1 MSDMLEGDGEVFT
14 SYNPATG
21 QIFWQGSQAGG
32 AAVAAAV
39 AAARHALPAWEALGV
54 AGRLPFLRAFHSAL
68 THEKELM
75 AATISQENGKPLWEA
90 RNEVA
95 SMINKVDISLEA
107 QNTRCQEMV
116 RQQGPYTLH
125 TRYRPWGV
133 AAVFGPFNFPGHLP
147 NGHIVPALLA
157 GNCIVFKPSEL
168 TPACG
173 AAMAAL
179 WHKAG
184 LPAGVMNVVQ
194 GGRSTG
200 ALLAAHPGIDALFF
214 TGSSSVG
221 RQLAQQF
228 GDHPEK
234 IIALEMGGNNPL
246 VVTKVADLAA
256 AAYAIIQSAFLSSG
270 QRCSCCRRLIL
281 LEGSFTDELLTALRT
296 MAEHLSIGP
305 YTDLPEPF
313 MGPLISPAAAE
324 HVLTSYQA
332 LLSSG
337 GKALLPMRRLHPT
350 APFLSPGI
358 VDVTAVSN
366 VPDEEVFGPLLRVS
380 RVKDLDCALIE
391 ANNTRYGLCAGL
403 LSDDAEEYQR
413 FRCGVKAGIVNWNA
427 PLTGASSLA
436 PFGGVGYSG
445 NGRPGGYYA
454 ADYCNIPVAS
464 LEASALAL
472 PHTLTPGIG
481 LLRSRVY

>member
-1 MSDMLEGDGEVFT
+1 MGNMPEKREIAEIFT

-21 QIFWQGSQAGG
+21 EIFWQGPQADSEQVS
-32 AAVAAAV
+32 AAIAAAKE
-39 AAARHALPAWEALGV
+39 AFPAWEALGLTE
-54 AGRLPFLRAFHSAL
+54 RISFLRAFHSAL
-68 THEKELM
+68 SAEKEQF
-75 AATISQENGKPLWEA
+75 ATIISQENGKPLWEA

-107 QNTRCQEMV
+107 QNIRCHEMA

-147 NGHIVPALLA
+147 NGHIIPALLA

-179 WHKAG
+179 WHDVG
-184 LPAGVMNVVQ
+184 LPTGVMNLLQ
-194 GGRSTG
+194 GGRTTG
-200 ALLAAHPGIDALFF
+200 TLLAAHPGIDALFF
-214 TGSSSVG
+214 TGSSAVG

-228 GDHPEK
+228 GGHPEK

-246 VVTKVADLAA
+246 VVTAVTDLAA
-256 AAYAIIQSAFLSSG
+256 AAYTIIQSAFLSSG

-281 LEGSFTDELLTALRT
+281 LEGSFADELLTALIA
-296 MAEHLSIGP
+296 MAQRLSIGP
-305 YTDLPEPF
+305 YTELPEPF
-313 MGPLISPAAAE
+313 MGPLISSAAAE
-324 HVLTSYQA
+324 HVFSSYQR

-337 GKALLPMRRLHPT
+337 AVDLLPMRRLHPP

-358 VDVTAVSN
+358 IDVTSISN
-366 VPDEEVFGPLLRVS
+366 LPDEEVFGPLLRVT
-380 RVKDLDCALIE
+380 RVKNFDDALIE

-403 LSDDAEEYQR
+403 LSDDPEEFKR
-413 FRCGVKAGIVNWNA
+413 FHRGVRAGIVNWNA

-445 NGRPGGYYA
+445 NGRPSGYYA
-454 ADYCNIPVAS
+454 ADYCNFPVAS
-464 LEASALAL
+464 LEALTLSL
-472 PHTLTPGIG
+472 PQTLTPGIR
-481 LLRSRVY
+481 L